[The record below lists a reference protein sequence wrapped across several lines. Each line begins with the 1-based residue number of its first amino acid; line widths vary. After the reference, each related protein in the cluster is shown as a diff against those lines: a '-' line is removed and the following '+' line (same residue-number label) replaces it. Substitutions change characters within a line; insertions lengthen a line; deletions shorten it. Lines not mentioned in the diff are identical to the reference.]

1 MTIVG
6 GVKEQ
11 CVERLISYW
20 KFNQVFELKAIY
32 KIFNIF
38 LVVSF
43 CLVLFS
49 DDLSTCRNQL
59 IEIRYCRHVFAKTF
73 FFLFYIWVFFHL
85 TFTSRRKAGQRRGQI
100 YSSLQLQSASQA
112 LIQTINIESF
122 PLQ

>member
-1 MTIVG
+1 MFSEDMTIVG

-11 CVERLISYW
+11 SVERLISYW

-49 DDLSTCRNQL
+49 VDLSTCRNQL
-59 IEIRYCRHVFAKTF
+59 IEIRYCRHIFAKT
-73 FFLFYIWVFFHL
+73 VFFSFLYLAFLSLDIHEWQESRAKERTNLLFSTTSICL
-85 TFTSRRKAGQRRGQI
+85 TST
-100 YSSLQLQSASQA
+100 Y
-112 LIQTINIESF
+112 
-122 PLQ
+122 PDD